1 MKITKKNL
9 EKVIIEEIDALLAES
24 KISLPLPRDFDDLLK
39 KIPALRK
46 AMEKMPVA
54 GKLFGQNAVFQVL
67 KQAYTQK
74 SVVGVLEALAKEG
87 ISLIPIISGI
97 ITTYQLSQ
105 ATIKQMEK
113 YKEYEKGIKNTLKPS
128 EPLRS
133 NDLEDAGVDTD
144 YVKRLKLT
152 LRSRK

>member
-1 MKITKKNL
+1 VKITKKNL

-113 YKEYEKGIKNTLKPS
+113 YKEY
-128 EPLRS
+128 
-133 NDLEDAGVDTD
+133 
-144 YVKRLKLT
+144 
-152 LRSRK
+152 